1 MKLYFWQ
8 FSQFKN
14 WFLAI
19 FEIAKNGIWWKKL
32 LVKLIYL
39 FSRVFWLTVNLLA
52 AASVIMKYKL
62 KNQKTQEEKTLRKM
76 SIPKM
81 KWKHCIRE
89 SPNMD
94 PILLPYFLSTKRNFI
109 LVEPRSNFMING
121 DTICNII
128 PKRSTSKWSIVLPV
142 VLGNKIKTREN
153 SIYFPPSL
161 EKNCPVA
168 KVRIILHFFMY
179 FFSGYTATIY

>member
-1 MKLYFWQ
+1 MIWRV
-8 FSQFKN
+8 
-14 WFLAI
+14 FLAWT
-19 FEIAKNGIWWKKL
+19 FFK
-32 LVKLIYL
+32 
-39 FSRVFWLTVNLLA
+39 FSGPQW
-52 AASVIMKYKL
+52 SVIMKYKL

-94 PILLPYFLSTKRNFI
+94 PILLPYFLCTKRNFI

-142 VLGNKIKTREN
+142 VLVGNKIKTREN

-161 EKNCPVA
+161 EKNCLAA